1 MVDRLGQ
8 PARPSPIPPVGG
20 AQRLRSRSAGARLR
34 AALARCRSALAQART
49 AARHGDHDV
58 ASDSDAAGRALR
70 AKLFLISERLDEANR
85 ALDEAAGLASALA
98 EALERERATV
108 RIKDVLLRE
117 ADRRIRN
124 NLQGLA
130 SLLRL
135 QAGRSERPEA
145 AEALRLASASVEAV
159 GRVHDMLRGDP
170 DEAARIDLEVYLRG
184 LCVSLGEALGA
195 DGRGGGEIV
204 VEVEPAAVA
213 AETAQALGLAVSE
226 LVANAF
232 RHAFAPGVP
241 GTVWV
246 QGAPDGTGGYRLG
259 VADDGRGLPGGFA
272 VGSGPGL
279 GLRLVSLPAARVGA
293 GFEVHDGR
301 GARFVLGFQHQRPTE
316 QRDDAARTNAT
327 PPRS

>member
-1 MVDRLGQ
+1 
-8 PARPSPIPPVGG
+8 
-20 AQRLRSRSAGARLR
+20 LR

-49 AARHGDHDV
+49 TARHGGHDAAA
-58 ASDSDAAGRALR
+58 ASGTDAAGRALR

-145 AEALRLASASVEAV
+145 AEALRLGSAHVEAV
-159 GRVHDMLRGDP
+159 GRVHGMLRGDP
-170 DEAARIDLEVYLRG
+170 DETARLDLDVYLRR
-184 LCVSLGEALGA
+184 LCASLGEALGA

-213 AETAQALGLAVSE
+213 AETAQALGLAAGE

-232 RHAFAPGVP
+232 RHAFAPGAP

-246 QGAPDGTGGYRLG
+246 QGAPDGSGGYRLV

-272 VGSGPGL
+272 VGSGPGF
-279 GLRLVSLPAARVGA
+279 GLRLVSLLAARVGA
-293 GFEVHDGR
+293 GLQVHDGR
-301 GARFVLGFQHQRPTE
+301 GARFVLSLPAT
-316 QRDDAARTNAT
+316 AAV
-327 PPRS
+327 